1 MRSTLIWP
9 PWHAVARVIGDA
21 PQSLMDTFGHGT
33 HVAGII
39 AGDGTESTTVT
50 NAPGSPLTNL
60 VSGVLSGSPGQFR
73 GMAPG
78 ATLYSVG
85 GIFGGLDTN
94 FISDMYFQEVP
105 ALTNALISNNSW
117 VFEGDSAYDLSAASY
132 DAAVRDALPFV
143 TGSQPVLFVFAA
155 GNAGNGGDDSDV
167 GAGGIADS
175 IESPATAKDVITVGA
190 IQENRNITNVVTT
203 INPDGTTNTSQP
215 WQLETSTSYSG
226 GGIFQPRQRG
236 HRHRRHV
243 WPIQAGR
250 VSRRARSLSPPVPS
264 NGTLEHI
271 SIKTR
276 RTTRS
281 RRSPAS
287 WSSRGQSF
295 PVPFPALP
303 PTRCSCPLTIFPNA
317 RFAVS
322 LPQFADPGGFVY
334 LAHRL

>member
-1 MRSTLIWP
+1 MP
-9 PWHAVARVIGDA
+9 
-21 PQSLMDTFGHGT
+21 
-33 HVAGII
+33 
-39 AGDGTESTTVT
+39 GDGTESTTVT

-85 GIFGGLDTN
+85 GIFGGADTN

-117 VFEGDSAYDLSAASY
+117 VFEGDNAYDLSAASY

-167 GAGGIADS
+167 GAAA
-175 IESPATAKDVITVGA
+175 SPIRLNHPPRPRTSSRSAPSRR
-190 IQENRNITNVVTT
+190 NRNITNVVTT

-215 WQLETSTSYSG
+215 WQLETSTSY
-226 GGIFQPRQRG
+226 R
-236 HRHRRHV
+236 V
-243 WPIQAGR
+243 AGF
-250 VSRRARSLSPPVPS
+250 
-264 NGTLEHI
+264 
-271 SIKTR
+271 
-276 RTTRS
+276 
-281 RRSPAS
+281 
-287 WSSRGQSF
+287 SSRGNVGIGIEGTFGRYKPDVCAPGTFIVSTRSEQWDIGTYFYQDPTNNQIQTFTGLVVQPGSIFSSSF
-295 PVPFPALP
+295 PSA
-303 PTRCSCPLTIFPNA
+303 PTNAVQLSIDVFPNA

-334 LAHRL
+334 FAHRL